1 MLDKLK
7 HKKDTISGIKWTILD
22 QIISQTVVF
31 GLGILLM
38 KLISPLEFGL
48 LAMVTVFSGFL
59 TVFKDFGLGSS
70 LIQKKEI
77 QKKEIDTI
85 YWTTVGLGLFLT
97 ILLIVLAPALI
108 ASSTI
113 LHKLSIGVRPA
124 SSQEN
129 SISSVY

>member
-22 QIISQTVVF
+22 QIISQIVVF

-59 TVFKDFGLGSS
+59 TVFKEHF
-70 LIQKKEI
+70 
-77 QKKEIDTI
+77 
-85 YWTTVGLGLFLT
+85 
-97 ILLIVLAPALI
+97 
-108 ASSTI
+108 
-113 LHKLSIGVRPA
+113 
-124 SSQEN
+124 
-129 SISSVY
+129 